1 MLDHARSETP
11 APPTILADGPVLV
24 FGGCYSNLQATEAL
38 LAEARRLRIPPE
50 RMICTG
56 DVVAY
61 GADPRATVALIRAAG
76 LATVMGNCEES
87 LAQEAGDCGCGFA
100 PGTAC
105 ERLSAAWFTYTS
117 QEIDAD
123 DRRWMATL
131 PRRIDLV
138 LAGHRFAVVHGAPSL
153 INRFVFA
160 SMPDAA
166 LAAELAL
173 AGADGVIGGHC
184 GLPFTRRV
192 GARLWHNSGAI
203 GLPANDGTPR
213 VWFSLLTPRGADI
226 EIRHCPLDYDH
237 RAAAAAMRSAGLP
250 PDYAATMESG
260 IWPSFDVLPAE
271 EQAST
276 GRALA
281 AAAELWSRDAPAG
294 LPSPGPA
301 PGPAPGPPA
310 ARSAPAARAARFAD
324 PTTTAAGEPHA
335 RVGLEGL
342 STLWFNTG
350 TLCNIACTGCYI
362 ESTPRNDRLVYLG
375 RADFD
380 RFLKEA
386 ARAHPE
392 LREIGF
398 TGGEPFM
405 NAAVPGMIA
414 AALDGGYRVLVL
426 TNAMR
431 PMQRARAQ
439 LERLAAVAGNR
450 LAFRVS
456 LDHFMRDGHDQVRG
470 PGSFAAALAGL
481 VWLAEAGFPLAVAA
495 RLSAP
500 AAEARLRTGFARLF
514 RERELPIDAWDPMQ
528 LVLFPELTDPAL
540 PPEIGATAWAALHAG
555 GREVMCGSARMVV
568 RRKGEA
574 APRVV
579 ACTLQPYE
587 PGFDLGAS
595 LAEAARSV
603 VLNHPHCA
611 RFCVFGAASC
621 SLGGEQPAPAEGHG
635 TVP

>member
-1 MLDHARSETP
+1 MPDGARFDP
-11 APPTILADGPVLV
+11 AGVVTIATDQPVLV

-38 LAEARRLRIPPE
+38 LQAAEQMRVPPE

-56 DVVAY
+56 DVIAY
-61 GADPRATVALIRAAG
+61 GADPRATLALIHAAG
-76 LATVMGNCEES
+76 IATVMGNCEES
-87 LAQEAGDCGCGFA
+87 LGADAADCGCGFV
-100 PGTAC
+100 PGSAC
-105 ERLSAAWFTYTS
+105 DRLSAAWFAHATR
-117 QEIDAD
+117 EVGAAE
-123 DRRWMATL
+123 RRWMAAL

-138 LAGHRFAVVHGAPSL
+138 LGEWRLAVVHGAPSR
-153 INRFVFA
+153 INRFVFD
-160 SMPDAA
+160 STEDAEF
-166 LAAELAL
+166 LDELRL
-173 AGADGVIGGHC
+173 AGTGGIIGGHC
-184 GLPFTRRV
+184 GLPFTRRI

-213 VWFSLLTPRGADI
+213 GWFSLLTPRDQGI
-226 EIRHCPLDYDH
+226 EISHLPLDYDH
-237 RAAAAAMRSAGLP
+237 RGAARAMRAAGLP
-250 PDYAATMESG
+250 EGYARTLETG
-260 IWPSFDVLPAE
+260 IWPSFDVLPPT
-271 EQAST
+271 EQAAT
-276 GRALA
+276 GAALA
-281 AAAELWSRDAPAG
+281 PASHLWDRM
-294 LPSPGPA
+294 
-301 PGPAPGPPA
+301 PPPP
-310 ARSAPAARAARFAD
+310 RPQPRRFANPD
-324 PTTTAAGEPHA
+324 RTVHGEKHA
-335 RVGLEGL
+335 HVPLARL

-362 ESTPRNDRLVYLG
+362 DSNPRNDRLVYLD
-375 RADFD
+375 RAAFD
-380 RFLKEA
+380 RFLGEA
-386 ARAHPE
+386 ATLHPE

-405 NAAVPGMIA
+405 NPDAPGMIE

-481 VWLAEAGFPLAVAA
+481 VWLAAAGFPLAVAA

-595 LAEAARSV
+595 LAEAARPV

>member
-1 MLDHARSETP
+1 MLDGARIEIQ
-11 APPTILADGPVLV
+11 APPVIHADGPVLV

-38 LAEARRLRIPPE
+38 LAEARRRGIPPE

-61 GADPRATVALIRAAG
+61 GADPRATVALIRAARI
-76 LATVMGNCEES
+76 ATVMGNCEES

-105 ERLSAAWFTYTS
+105 ERLSAAWFTYAS
-117 QEIDAD
+117 NAVDPD

-131 PRRIDLV
+131 PGRIDLV
-138 LAGHRFAVVHGAPSL
+138 LAGHRLAVVHGAPSL

-173 AGADGVIGGHC
+173 AGVDGVIGGHC
-184 GLPFTRRV
+184 GVPFTRRM

-213 VWFSLLTPRGADI
+213 VWFSLLTPRGGEI

-237 RAAAAAMRSAGLP
+237 RAASAAMRAAGLP
-250 PDYAATMESG
+250 PDYAETMESG

-271 EQAST
+271 EQAAT
-276 GRALA
+276 GRAIA
-281 AAAELWSRDAPAG
+281 ASVELWHREAAMAPA
-294 LPSPGPA
+294 PRP
-301 PGPAPGPPA
+301 
-310 ARSAPAARAARFAD
+310 ARFAH
-324 PTTTAAGEPHA
+324 PATTAAGEPHA

-362 ESTPRNDRLVYLG
+362 ESTPRNDRLVYLA

-380 RFLKEA
+380 RFLEEA
-386 ARAHPE
+386 AGAHPE

-414 AALDGGYRVLVL
+414 AALERGYGTLVL
-426 TNAMR
+426 TNALR
-431 PMQRARAQ
+431 PMQRHLATLARLHAAHPG
-439 LERLAAVAGNR
+439 RLA
-450 LAFRVS
+450 LRVS
-456 LDHFMRDGHDQVRG
+456 LDHHRPEAHERIRG
-470 PGSFAAALAGL
+470 AGTFAPALDAIAWLLPTGIQTSIAARFDAGVPEAEFRAGFAALFQARSLA
-481 VWLAEAGFPLAVAA
+481 
-495 RLSAP
+495 
-500 AAEARLRTGFARLF
+500 
-514 RERELPIDAWDPMQ
+514 IDAWDPAA
-528 LVLFPELTDPAL
+528 LVLFPELDDPSD
-540 PPEIGATAWAALHAG
+540 PPEISATSWQALQSR
-555 GREVMCGSARMVV
+555 GRAVMCATSRMVV
-568 RRKGEA
+568 HRKGEA
-574 APRVV
+574 APRVT
-579 ACTLQPYE
+579 ACTLQPYA
-587 PGFDLGAS
+587 PDFDLGAS
-595 LAEAARSV
+595 LAEAAGAV
-603 VLNHPHCA
+603 TLNHPHCA

-621 SLGGEQPAPAEGHG
+621 SPRPPEDRG
-635 TVP
+635 